1 MAEHVEAKLKPRTID
16 EYQKLAR
23 NHVIPSLGKL
33 PITDV
38 TRADIVTLHHKL
50 KGTPYLANRV
60 LALLSKMFNKAE
72 QWGVRTDGSNP
83 CHHVE
88 RYREPRRERF
98 LNNAELA
105 ALGGA
110 LSAMVREQKAPASS
124 IAAIRLLIFTGA
136 RKEEIIGLRWDHVD
150 FEAGLLRLPDSKS
163 GQKTIVLGP
172 PALEVLQN
180 LPRIDGNPFVITGSV
195 PGQNLRGLQK
205 VWERVRPRATLTIW
219 QTAEPA
225 KGIIDQLEAKLDRDP
240 TYLEITDAA
249 EKASV
254 TLPVGL
260 SNVRLHDL
268 RHSFASVGAG
278 AGLSLPMIGKMLGHS
293 QAATTQRYAHMADD
307 PLRSSVNA
315 VSSRIADAM
324 SGGLSGNSDGG
335 ESNITKPQRL
345 KLV

>member
-1 MAEHVEAKLKPRTID
+1 VEAKLKPRTID

-38 TRADIVTLHHKL
+38 TRADIVTLHHQL

-98 LNNAELA
+98 LSNAELA

-172 PALEVLQN
+172 PALEVLQD

-195 PGQNLRGLQK
+195 PGQNLTGLQK

-225 KGIIDQLEAKLDRDP
+225 KGIIDQLEAKLGRDP
-240 TYLEITDAA
+240 TYREITDAA
-249 EKASV
+249 EKAGV

-307 PLRSSVNA
+307 PLRSGVDV

-324 SGGLSGNSDGG
+324 NRGVGEEDNDG
-335 ESNITKPQRL
+335 EDRSAKSQRQRL